1 MADVLWGEEPAI
13 ALALL
18 SATELLSGPAGRGW
32 EICGV
37 RNNLP
42 QLQRC

>member
-1 MADVLWGEEPAI
+1 MADLWCGEDSAT
-13 ALALL
+13 ALALP
-18 SATELLSGPAGRGW
+18 SISELLSGPAGPGW
-32 EICGV
+32 QIYGV